1 MTGDLSP
8 TANKT
13 LDKAKAAL
21 KAAFGS
27 ISPDLFALLGGGI
40 SGAYPYRVD
49 VGSRSY
55 LVRVEGAPSPLRN
68 PYQYESMWIASEAGI
83 APKVH
88 FVDPEG
94 RVVVM
99 DFVDQKPHADF
110 PGGPAAMAEAV
121 GELCGRVR
129 STKHF
134 PRFIDYPEMVGRLWN
149 WVCQTGLFVDGV
161 LDVASARFA
170 DIRRSYVW
178 ENGLTSS
185 HNDVVPGNILFDGS
199 RLWCIDWESAYLN
212 DPLVDLAIALDN
224 FAQTPALEN
233 ILIRSWE
240 KGRSEHLVP
249 DRLAQVRSL
258 TRLYYAG
265 VFFSGA
271 AAAGIAGDGEASA
284 RSVAD
289 VMADIR
295 SGLVEPRSPTVKNA
309 LGKLYLDAF
318 MTGTV
323 APPVTVFA
331 ELAGTAPV

>member
-1 MTGDLSP
+1 MLP
-8 TANKT
+8 P
-13 LDKAKAAL
+13 
-21 KAAFGS
+21 GS
-27 ISPDLFALLGGGI
+27 RGPHRGSRRRSRNPDESRFAPA
-40 SGAYPYRVD
+40 AYPHR
-49 VGSRSY
+49 
-55 LVRVEGAPSPLRN
+55 PSCR
-68 PYQYESMWIASEAGI
+68 
-83 APKVH
+83 
-88 FVDPEG
+88 
-94 RVVVM
+94 R
-99 DFVDQKPHADF
+99 
-110 PGGPAAMAEAV
+110 
-121 GELCGRVR
+121 
-129 STKHF
+129 
-134 PRFIDYPEMVGRLWN
+134 RFE
-149 WVCQTGLFVDGV
+149 T
-161 LDVASARFA
+161 A
-170 DIRRSYVW
+170 SYVW

-185 HNDVVPGNILFDGS
+185 HNDGVPGNILFDGS

-271 AAAGIAGDGEASA
+271 AAAGITGDGDASA

-331 ELAGTAPV
+331 ELEETFLV